1 MNRENLRIEMVR
13 GFFIDRALTVKVH
26 AGPDRPGTSMDYV
39 LTEILGYLAAPVL
52 MLLSVQG
59 QYFWATYLGAALMA
73 AMIYFG
79 VRRGRRSSWRG
90 LRAFVLPGR
99 ILSHPSTRLD
109 LKLYVAGTIYVMVQG
124 TIIFGAMP
132 HVLDTSLAGLEALF
146 GPGETNGTP
155 SHLLTA
161 MTVFLSFLALE
172 FGYWFSHWLIH
183 RVDWLWEFH
192 KVHHSAEVMTPLTE
206 WRQHPVEL
214 FMFPA
219 LMGAAVA
226 LVHAPVIYFF
236 GRQSQTLALGG
247 ANAILVVFWYTVVH
261 LRHSHIPFTLEGF
274 WGRIVQTPA
283 HHQVH
288 HSTDPRHFN
297 RNLGYCLSL
306 WDWLFGTLYVPRKG
320 ERFEFGLG
328 ERDEPLE
335 TLIGSLVAPFGRAA
349 RLVWRRIG
357 LAGAV
362 PSPGSGEAPVPAQE
376 APLSRTSSAREFSA

>member
-1 MNRENLRIEMVR
+1 ME
-13 GFFIDRALTVKVH
+13 H
-26 AGPDRPGTSMDYV
+26 A
-39 LTEILGYLAAPVL
+39 LTEILSYLAAP
-52 MLLSVQG
+52 LLTLLTVQG
-59 QYFWATYLGAALMA
+59 QYFWATYLGAALTA
-73 AMIYFG
+73 AAIYLVF
-79 VRRGRRSSWRG
+79 RRGHRRSWRG

-99 ILSHPSTRLD
+99 IFNHPSTRLD
-109 LKLYVAGTIYVMVQG
+109 FKLYLVGTIYALVQG
-124 TIIFGAMP
+124 TVIFGALP
-132 HVLDTSLAGLEALF
+132 HVLETSLAGLEALF
-146 GPGETNGTP
+146 GPGKTNGTP

-172 FGYWFSHWLIH
+172 FGYWFSHWLMH

-226 LVHAPVIYFF
+226 LVHAPVIYLF
-236 GRQSQTLALGG
+236 GRESQTLALGG
-247 ANAILVVFWYTVVH
+247 ANAILVVFWYTVLH

-274 WGRIVQTPA
+274 WGRILQTPA

-306 WDWLFGTLYVPRKG
+306 WDWLFGTLYVPRKD

-349 RLVWRRIG
+349 SLIGRRMG
-357 LAGAV
+357 LTRTA
-362 PSPGSGEAPVPAQE
+362 PPPGSAEGPVPAQE
-376 APLSRTSSAREFSA
+376 TTLPGTSSARELSA

>member
-1 MNRENLRIEMVR
+1 ME
-13 GFFIDRALTVKVH
+13 H
-26 AGPDRPGTSMDYV
+26 A
-39 LTEILGYLAAPVL
+39 LTEIMSYLAAPLL
-52 MLLSVQG
+52 MLLSIKG
-59 QYFWATYLGAALMA
+59 QYFWGTYLGAALTA
-73 AMIYFG
+73 AAIYF
-79 VRRGRRSSWRG
+79 VARRGRRSSWRG
-90 LRAFVLPGR
+90 LRTYILPDR
-99 ILSHPSTRLD
+99 ILSHPSTQLD
-109 LKLYVAGTIYVMVQG
+109 LKLFIVGAIYVLVQG
-124 TIIFGAMP
+124 TVIFGAMP
-132 HVLDTSLAGLEALF
+132 HVLDSSLAGLEAVF
-146 GPGETNGTP
+146 GPGMANGTP

-161 MTVFLSFLALE
+161 ITVFLTFLALE
-172 FGYWFSHWLIH
+172 FGYWFSHWLMH
-183 RVDWLWEFH
+183 RIDWLWEFH

-226 LVHAPVIYFF
+226 MIHAPVIYLF
-236 GRQSQTLALGG
+236 GRESQTLALGG
-247 ANAILVVFWYTVVH
+247 VNVILIVFWYTVLH

-274 WGRIVQTPA
+274 WGRILQTPA

-306 WDWLFGTLYVPRKG
+306 WDWLFGTLYVPRKD

-349 RLVWRRIG
+349 GLIARRAG
-357 LAGAV
+357 LLKPTAQ
-362 PSPGSGEAPVPAQE
+362 PGFEAIQKPLQE
-376 APLSRTSSAREFSA
+376 AAASKTSGARARKVSA